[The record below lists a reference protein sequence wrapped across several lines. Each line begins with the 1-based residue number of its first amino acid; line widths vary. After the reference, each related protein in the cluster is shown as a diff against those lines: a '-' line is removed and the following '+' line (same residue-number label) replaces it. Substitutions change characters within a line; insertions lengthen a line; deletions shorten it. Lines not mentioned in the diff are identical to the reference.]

1 MKKRYFRCIYGI
13 ITLLVACSLAGCVV
27 ATKSTA
33 ISPDIREMFE
43 GTYKIDPYMEK
54 HKPVSIAVIPFTD
67 ESRSQKGTE
76 TVRKYFYNHF
86 SSLPF
91 KDMELHRV
99 DYLLRK
105 AGLTDPEVI
114 RKTKPQELG
123 KILNVDAVVYG
134 SISNFD
140 KIFAVIYSQVA
151 VGATIEMYDT
161 KTGNFLWSGSH
172 TSRIQEGGIST
183 TPIGIIATV
192 IATSMN
198 VRDIQLLRACDDL
211 FRDMVKTIP
220 VPTIAETA
228 QPPVIEIMTQDTKGQ
243 PKKAGD
249 EIRVV
254 MRGTKNMRAYF
265 DIGTYKKGIDM
276 KEIEDGGYLGVYRV
290 VPGDNISDAVI
301 TGYLVNDSGATAQ
314 WVDAVGT
321 VTIDTTPPE
330 KPANLETVG
339 RDTFVLLDWTKNAE
353 SDLAGYRVYR
363 SMTPLSGFE
372 QVAQIEFNTYSNEG
386 LQNSVTYFY
395 RVSALDMAGNE
406 SEKTGTV
413 AGIPVAPG
421 PTPVSGQ
428 IDADTVWYAGASPYI
443 IEDTV
448 IVKDKAHLRIEPGTT
463 VKSKGEALVVQGCLD
478 AVGDEQH
485 LIHFEGVDNAL
496 WHGIV
501 FENVRENENNLRF
514 CGIKGAKYGVVCQ
527 SSSPLIESCEFT
539 QNSTAI
545 QTSGS
550 FSKPV
555 IKGNTIRA
563 NTVEGIAV
571 IDGSQPT
578 IVGNKIHG
586 NEKIGIAVAMSA
598 PVIKEN
604 TIIQNNGSGISMW
617 ESQGTITA
625 NNIYDNNPFNMIGQM
640 DGESVNARDNW
651 WGSSEVL
658 GILSGLKGK
667 IDIGS
672 VLDAPYPE
680 GKPLT
685 LSLLESELVGEIT
698 VDSYLM
704 LSNSPYKMAK
714 TVTIDKGA
722 TVYIEPGVTVLF
734 DQNTGFV
741 AKDGGIVAKGTA
753 DAPIHFTASGASPS
767 PGFYANVVRFEG
779 EKTSVNSFFEFC
791 IVTYATTAF
800 DIHWGTPQ
808 ISYCHIAENAQSGV
822 YCRND
827 AAPKILYTTFSDNQG
842 EGAIRCVGMSK
853 PVVNYNNFVKN
864 SVAVQSFSSIY
875 IDARHNWW
883 GSDPPD
889 KNQIWGTNIN
899 IDPWLKGP
907 EKKAFTLKEK

>member
-1 MKKRYFRCIYGI
+1 MKKRYFRCSYGI
-13 ITLLVACSLAGCVV
+13 IMLVAFSLAGCVV

-33 ISPDIREMFE
+33 ISPAIREMFE
-43 GTYKIDPYMEK
+43 GTYTIDPYMEA
-54 HKPVSIAVIPFTD
+54 HRPVSIALLPFTD

-105 AGLTDPEVI
+105 AGLTDPDVI

-140 KIFAVIYSQVA
+140 KIFAVVYSQVA

-161 KTGNFLWSGSH
+161 KTGHFLWSGAH

-198 VRDIQLLRACDDL
+198 VQDIQLLRACDDL

-228 QPPVIEIMTQDTKGQ
+228 QPPVIEIMTQDTKGV

-254 MRGTKNMRAYF
+254 MRGTKHMRAYF

-290 VPGDNISDAVI
+290 VPGDNVSDAVI
-301 TGYLVNDSGATAQ
+301 TAYLVNDSGATAQ

-321 VTIDTTPPE
+321 VTLDTTPPE
-330 KPANLETVG
+330 TPADLKTVG
-339 RDTFVLLDWTKNAE
+339 RDTFVLLDWDKNTE
-353 SDLAGYRVYR
+353 PDLAGYRIYR
-363 SMTPLSGFE
+363 SMTPLSGFQ
-372 QVAQIEFNTYSNEG
+372 QVAQIEFNHYSNEG

-395 RVSALDMAGNE
+395 KVSAFDMAGNE
-406 SEKTGTV
+406 STMTGAV
-413 AGIPVAPG
+413 AGMPVAPG
-421 PTPVSGQ
+421 PTPVSGE
-428 IDADTVWYAGASPYI
+428 IDGDTVWYAGASPYI

-448 IVKDKAHLRIEPGTT
+448 MVKDKARLTIEPGTT
-463 VKSKGEALVVQGCLD
+463 VKSKGPALVVKGRFD

-485 LIHFEGVDNAL
+485 LIRFEGVDEAP
-496 WHGIV
+496 WEGVV

-514 CGIKGAKYGVVCQ
+514 CVIKGATYGIACK

-539 QNSTAI
+539 QNGTAI

-550 FSKPV
+550 FSRPV
-555 IKGNTIRA
+555 IKDNTIRA
-563 NTVEGIAV
+563 NTVAGIAV
-571 IDGSQPT
+571 IDGSQPKIT
-578 IVGNKIHG
+578 GNTIHG
-586 NEKIGIAVAMSA
+586 NDKIGIAVTMAA
-598 PVIKEN
+598 PNIKEN
-604 TIIQNNGSGISMW
+604 TIIQNNGSGVSLRD
-617 ESQGTITA
+617 SQGTVTA
-625 NNIYDNNPFNMIGQM
+625 NNIYDNSPFNMTGPM
-640 DGESVNARDNW
+640 DGEAANARDNW
-651 WGSSEVL
+651 WGTSEVL
-658 GILSGLKGK
+658 DILSGLKGK
-667 IDIGS
+667 IDISS
-672 VLDAPYPE
+672 VLDGPYPA
-680 GKPLT
+680 GKPRKLA
-685 LSLLESELVGEIT
+685 LLESELGGEIT
-698 VDSYLM
+698 ADSYLM
-704 LSNSPYKMAK
+704 MSRSPYKVAK

-722 TVYIEPGVTVLF
+722 TVYIEPGVTILF
-734 DQNTGFV
+734 DQNTGLV
-741 AKDGGIVAKGTA
+741 AKDGGIVAKGNA
-753 DAPIHFTASGASPS
+753 DAPIRFTASGASPS
-767 PGFYANVVRFEG
+767 PGFYSNVVRFEG
-779 EKTSVNSFFEFC
+779 EETTVNSFFEFC
-791 IVTYATTAF
+791 VITYATTAF

-808 ISYCHIAENAQSGV
+808 ISYCHIARNAQSGV

-853 PVVNYNNFVKN
+853 PVINYNNFVDN

-883 GSDPPD
+883 GADPPD
-889 KNQIWGTNIN
+889 KNQIWGTNVN
-899 IDPWLKGP
+899 IEPWLTEP
-907 EKKAFTLKEK
+907 EKKAFTLKEQ